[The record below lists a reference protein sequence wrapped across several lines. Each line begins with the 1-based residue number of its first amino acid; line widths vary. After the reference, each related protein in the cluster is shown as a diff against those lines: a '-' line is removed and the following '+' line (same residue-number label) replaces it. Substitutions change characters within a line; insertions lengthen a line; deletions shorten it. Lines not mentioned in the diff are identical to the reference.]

1 MSNAARPS
9 EDIPKVGRPQ
19 VGERIALRVPPAIL
33 ARVDAMRGDAERSTY
48 LRVLIQIG
56 LAQVGA
62 VDSMA
67 ASHARAVQLLHE
79 IADAIYDPIWADLL
93 PAAGLASEAAADE

>member
-1 MSNAARPS
+1 MSNAQNGQDGS
-9 EDIPKVGRPQ
+9 KVGRPR

-67 ASHARAVQLLHE
+67 ASHARAARLLNE
-79 IADAIYDPIWADLL
+79 IADVIYDPIWAELL
-93 PAAGLASEAAADE
+93 PAAGLSAEAAAGD